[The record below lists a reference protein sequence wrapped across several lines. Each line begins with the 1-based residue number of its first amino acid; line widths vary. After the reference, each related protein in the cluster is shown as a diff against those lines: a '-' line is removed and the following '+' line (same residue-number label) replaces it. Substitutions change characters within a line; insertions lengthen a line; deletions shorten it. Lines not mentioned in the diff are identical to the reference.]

1 MKKTFTI
8 DEMVA
13 EVEKEISMREHVY
26 WKRVREG
33 KMAPTMAQ
41 RGIDVM
47 RAILEVLKEKQQEK
61 QLKLL

>member
-1 MKKTFTI
+1 MKNLYTI
-8 DEMVA
+8 DEMVT

-33 KMAPTMAQ
+33 KMTPAAAQ
-41 RGIDVM
+41 NGIDIM
-47 RAILEVLKEKQQEK
+47 REILNLLKEKQQEK

>member
-1 MKKTFTI
+1 MKNLYTI
-8 DEMVA
+8 DEMVT

-33 KMAPTMAQ
+33 KMTPAAAQ
-41 RGIDVM
+41 NGIDIM
-47 RAILEVLKEKQQEK
+47 RAILNLLKEKQQEK